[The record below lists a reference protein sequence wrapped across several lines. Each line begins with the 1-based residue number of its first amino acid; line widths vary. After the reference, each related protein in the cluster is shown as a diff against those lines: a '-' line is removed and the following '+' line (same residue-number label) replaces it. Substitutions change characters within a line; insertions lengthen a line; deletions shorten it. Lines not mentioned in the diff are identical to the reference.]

1 MNKIGIFLLKFNG
14 FFVFIILEFFSL
26 YIYFTQNINQEKSAF
41 LGSSNRIV
49 GNVYDYTNR
58 WMRYWNLAAVNDSLA
73 KENARLKM
81 KMPNSQYNNLIASGD
96 IQDTFNFQQYN
107 YTEAQVIN
115 NSVNKK
121 KNYLTINRG
130 KLHGIK
136 TNCGVL
142 NANGDGI
149 IGITIAVSQH
159 FSSVMS
165 ILHEDTRVS
174 AKIKRN
180 GFFGVLTWD
189 GSSAQ
194 KLTLEAIPKHAK
206 IMIGDSIITSGF
218 SSIFPEGVL
227 VGRIESF
234 KVDPGSNFYNIKV
247 ALAADLNNVQY
258 INVVD
263 DLMREERKK
272 IQGGVNNE

>member
-1 MNKIGIFLLKFNG
+1 
-14 FFVFIILEFFSL
+14 
-26 YIYFTQNINQEKSAF
+26 
-41 LGSSNRIV
+41 
-49 GNVYDYTNR
+49 
-58 WMRYWNLAAVNDSLA
+58 MRYWNLAAVNDSLA

-81 KMPNSQYNNLIASGD
+81 KMPNSQYNNLITAGN
-96 IQDTFNFQQYN
+96 IEDTFYFQQYK
-107 YTEAQVIN
+107 YTEAQIIN

-149 IGITIAVSQH
+149 IGVTIAVSQH
-159 FSSVMS
+159 FCTIMSV
-165 ILHEDTRVS
+165 LHEDSRIS

-189 GSSAQ
+189 GKSAQ
-194 KLTLEAIPKHAK
+194 KMTLEAIPKHAK
-206 IMIGDSIITSGF
+206 IIVGDSVITSGF

-247 ALAADLNNVQY
+247 ALSADLNNTQY
-258 INVVD
+258 INIVD
-263 DLMREERKK
+263 DLMKEERKK
-272 IQGGVNNE
+272 IQEGYNNE